1 KEATQRIGAKNLYR
15 MMRGYANGGQV
26 GSVTTGGAGINRG
39 ASQFAFGDIN
49 VNIDNGQDPKGMET
63 GIKMIF
69 TEMIQRSC
77 SQGGEVYNFVH
88 GRA

>member
-1 KEATQRIGAKNLYR
+1 

-26 GSVTTGGAGINRG
+26 GGVTTGGAGINRG